1 MEENET
7 GKKKGQTDNVRLFK
21 TGMIIIIL
29 LMLLVASFGFY
40 QGMHSAIYDLFDYRY
55 NNLLGSIFDLAI
67 IAAILYIVREFYIKK
82 Q

>member
-7 GKKKGQTDNVRLFK
+7 GKKKGQTDNVSLFK
-21 TGMIIIIL
+21 TGQIIIML
-29 LMLLVASFGFY
+29 LILLVASIGFY
-40 QGMHSAIYDLFDYRY
+40 RGMHEAIYDMFDYRY
-55 NNLLGSIFDLAI
+55 TNLIGSIFDLTI

>member
-7 GKKKGQTDNVRLFK
+7 VKKKGQTDNVRLFK
-21 TGMIIIIL
+21 TGLIIIML
-29 LMLLVASFGFY
+29 LVLLVASIGFY
-40 QGMHSAIYDLFDYRY
+40 RGMHEAIYDLFDYKY
-55 NNLLGSIFDLAI
+55 TNLIGSIFNLAI

>member
-7 GKKKGQTDNVRLFK
+7 VKKKGFTDNIRLFK
-21 TGMIIIIL
+21 TGLIL
-29 LMLLVASFGFY
+29 IMLLILLVASFGFY
-40 QGMHSAIYDLFDYRY
+40 QGMHDAIYDLFDYRY
-55 NNLLGSIFDLAI
+55 TNLIGSIFDLAI